1 MWLKTYHTDLSFL
14 TVSIQY
20 LECRLLKIMPWDR
33 VRLLFHDPKK
43 EEKKEARTETL
54 QCIWYHIRSNNNIVF
69 KEHWTNTSPGLT
81 DKQAEEFQCSYL
93 SRLHTDLL
101 WWVFYD
107 LLLSTLVSLYW
118 GPLASLW
125 HPIQQATKQLIRAPL
140 GRSPWKA
147 LIWYF
152 QGIPEPQQC
161 IHTAPMHAWL
171 GSLLWPFIVHGAQQ
185 CIRITEG
192 EPTCLLSCGKSQKPD
207 ANGKLMGL
215 KHCTLP
221 ERGNCWLI
229 KTTWIKALS

>member
-1 MWLKTYHTDLSFL
+1 M
-14 TVSIQY
+14 
-20 LECRLLKIMPWDR
+20 RLLCGQKTVKERNTPMHGIPYMKEHQYSFQ
-33 VRLLFHDPKK
+33 RLLNQHWAINKCMEFH
-43 EEKKEARTETL
+43 
-54 QCIWYHIRSNNNIVF
+54 
-69 KEHWTNTSPGLT
+69 
-81 DKQAEEFQCSYL
+81 CSYL

-107 LLLSTLVSLYW
+107 PLLSTLVSLYR
-118 GPLASLW
+118 GPLASPW

-140 GRSPWKA
+140 GGSPWKA

-185 CIRITEG
+185 RIRITEG

-229 KTTWIKALS
+229 ETTWMKTLSWSSKTFPGNKYNTGMWSLRNIFLLLQQCIHNGATSLAIF